1 MAQLTQLRQKI
12 KSIQTTKKITHAV
25 RLVSMSLYNRM
36 DKQDAPLKYY
46 TQQIRRFFAKLLTQN
61 PNWQQPILFPA
72 DKANANPLIIVIATS
87 KGLCGSLNANLF
99 RFTEE
104 ALRTSNSQNPTIIAI
119 GQRAIKFVREQ
130 SNGTILCTYPELDS
144 NNFIALA
151 DDLVDKII
159 NAQSPYSSVTFFHNV
174 APSFFL
180 QKPTSNPLIPMR
192 LDQLQQPNNKNI
204 EPEAATVKTS
214 TDLIWEQPSIE
225 ILNHLALRYLRSSI
239 IHLLFQ
245 SLRAEHA
252 ARFLA
257 MENSTN
263 NAKKYLEQL
272 TLEMNKLRQTL
283 ITREVSELSSLAPGR

>member
-36 DKQDAPLKYY
+36 DKQDAPLKFY
-46 TQQIRRFFAKLLTQN
+46 TQQIRHFFAKILAQN
-61 PNWQQPILFPA
+61 PTWQQPVLFPV
-72 DKANANPLIIVIATS
+72 DKTNANPLIIIIATS

-99 RFTEE
+99 RYTE
-104 ALRTSNSQNPTIIAI
+104 ATLRAENSQAPTVIAI

-130 SNGTILCTYPELDS
+130 SNGTVLCTYPELNS

-151 DDLVDKII
+151 DDLIDKII
-159 NAQSPYSSVTFFHNV
+159 NAPKTYSSVTFFHNV
-174 APSFFL
+174 APSFFM
-180 QKPTSNPLIPMR
+180 QKPINNPLIPMR
-192 LDQLQQPNNKNI
+192 LDQLQQQSNDKN
-204 EPEAATVKTS
+204 AADATELKPLP
-214 TDLIWEQPSIE
+214 DMIWEQPSVD
-225 ILNHLALRYLRSSI
+225 ILNHLALRYLRSSV

-263 NAKKYLEQL
+263 NAGKYLDQL
-272 TLEMNKLRQTL
+272 TLQMNKLRQSL
-283 ITREVSELSSLAPGR
+283 ITMEVAELSSLAPGR